1 MKLWKKLGL
10 VGVGIALSGCTS
22 TSYAASVNGT
32 NISSRAFMAEMASIT
47 SNKAFIKQVE
57 SSQSVFGPGGH
68 SYSMTFVDEV
78 LNRRISMD
86 LVYQEARK
94 LHITLSAEDIALGRI
109 DAEQTFGGTS
119 VFDQFSK
126 PYQAQLTKD
135 AATLDAVEAGLIHA
149 NISLSALKKYYDS
162 NPAQFATICSSQI
175 LVGTQAQATTIY
187 NQLKAGGNFAS
198 LAKADSGDPNTAP
211 NGGAV
216 GCGTYANY
224 VSSLGSTYANIVK
237 SLPPNK
243 FAKPVH
249 LSTGWAIIEVTSR
262 TSASFDQLTPQ
273 IRAAI
278 LGSKGQSAISNYLT
292 NVAKTSDITVSPK
305 YGKITVSSSGVGVS
319 PVAAPLSSKLNFF
332 VPTAG

>member
-1 MKLWKKLGL
+1 MRLWKKFGL
-10 VGVGIALSGCTS
+10 LGVGIVLSGCTS
-22 TSYAASVNGT
+22 TSTAASVNGT
-32 NISSRAFMAEMASIT
+32 NISSKALLAEMSSIT
-47 SNKAFIKQVE
+47 SNKAFVKQVE
-57 SSQSVFGPGGH
+57 SSQKVFGQGSN
-68 SYSMTFVDEV
+68 SYNMAFVDEV

-86 LVYQEARK
+86 LIYQEARK
-94 LHITLSAEDIALGRI
+94 LHISLNSEDIALGRI

-119 VFDQFSK
+119 VFDQFPKS
-126 PYQAQLTKD
+126 YQAQLTKD

-149 NISLSALKKYYDS
+149 NISLGALKKYYDS

-175 LVGTQAQATTIY
+175 LVGTQAQANSIY
-187 NQLKAGGNFAS
+187 SQLKAGGNFAS

-224 VSSLGSTYANIVK
+224 VSALGAAYANVVK
-237 SLPPNK
+237 TLAPNK

-249 LSTGWAIIEVTSR
+249 LPTGWAIIEVTSR
-262 TSASFDQLTPQ
+262 TSAPFDQLTPQ

-278 LGSKGQSAISNYLT
+278 LGTKGQNAISSYLT

-305 YGKITVSSSGVGVS
+305 YGKISVTSSGVGVS
-319 PVAAPLSSKLNFF
+319 PIAAPASSKLNFF
-332 VPTAG
+332 VPSAG